1 MIMNNNVLWQ
11 TKRRR
16 MVGGGGWF
24 RGIWNTVCFHTHH
37 HCYLRYFLLKDTLQI
52 RMVEHGLSTE
62 VFFSTIRQC
71 TRFVRTRER
80 IGMREKKGTIFSF
93 SPPQSPFKKIPRGF
107 YFHTRPRQYLKRNR
121 GPVNRLG

>member
-16 MVGGGGWF
+16 MVGGSGRF

-62 VFFSTIRQC
+62 VFSFRQ
-71 TRFVRTRER
+71 FDSALASFARES
-80 IGMREKKGTIFSF
+80 ELECEKKKGTIFSF
-93 SPPQSPFKKIPRGF
+93 SPPHSPFNKSLAVFISIRA
-107 YFHTRPRQYLKRNR
+107 LDNI
-121 GPVNRLG
+121 